1 MASQELVQQQ
11 PKAVDV
17 GASVDGLATN
27 LFWTGVAGGEQGD
40 ARGGRSEAC
49 CPWIQIQELGG
60 PEIESL
66 GHALLGNQDVG
77 RFEVT
82 MNDEPLMSVLDGTAD
97 FQKNL
102 QPLIDGQASPNHREH
117 ARDVKTSIEKIIY
130 KGKNLNRPGV
140 EGIFGNMAF
149 SHEIVHHIGGQADT
163 NRNTTQRILLLL
175 EATAVADAEGDSGGP
190 FERTVRQ
197 VLYRYLHSDS
207 NFHSQGDNESRIPR
221 FLLNDIVRF
230 WRTMCVD
237 FAYKDWEQAGKKWA
251 VRNVKLRTSRKL
263 LFMSGLLA
271 VFSCFKNEDLRR
283 GEVSDEE
290 YLLVLQG
297 HMLSF
302 VHSTPL
308 DIVLWTL
315 GQLGLQE
322 RRIAILD
329 QYEKFLS
336 IMNDESAREHL
347 GSLSEENVY
356 KDDTFLECR
365 HISHEL
371 QSALSGV
378 CFEEESELR
387 DFTIEYGV
395 F

>member
-1 MASQELVQQQ
+1 MPNGNIDPKRDYVADLNRDNKNAWPTIAAARADAAEVQRLLS
-11 PKAVDV
+11 KHLDEWISDDFEIVVFGSLARREWTSGSDVD
-17 GASVDGLATN
+17 
-27 LFWTGVAGGEQGD
+27 WT
-40 ARGGRSEAC
+40 
-49 CPWIQIQELGG
+49 
-60 PEIESL
+60 
-66 GHALLGNQDVG
+66 
-77 RFEVT
+77 
-82 MNDEPLMSVLDGTAD
+82 M
-97 FQKNL
+97 
-102 QPLIDGQASPNHREH
+102 LIDGQASPNHREH